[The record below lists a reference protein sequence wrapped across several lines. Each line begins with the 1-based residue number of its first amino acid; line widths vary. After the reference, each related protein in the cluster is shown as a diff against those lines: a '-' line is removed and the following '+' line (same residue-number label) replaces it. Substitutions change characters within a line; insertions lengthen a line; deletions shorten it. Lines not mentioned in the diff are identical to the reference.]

1 MSVFQ
6 KTILLTK
13 VSRARTV
20 QLNSVGG
27 REAIWLFP
35 KVFLPAAQGEWGL
48 LLSAPCVEPVS
59 SVCSD
64 GPVVTSL
71 SCRVYKSRPQCPGS
85 SVFHVT
91 LYH

>member
-13 VSRARTV
+13 VGGGRSG
-20 QLNSVGG
+20 QLNSKGG

-35 KVFLPAAQGEWGL
+35 KVFLPAAQGGWGL
-48 LLSAPCVEPVS
+48 LPSAPHVEPVS
-59 SVCSD
+59 TVHSD
-64 GPVVTSL
+64 GPLVTSL
-71 SCRVYKSRPQCPGS
+71 SCGVYKSRRQCPGS

-91 LYH
+91 SSH